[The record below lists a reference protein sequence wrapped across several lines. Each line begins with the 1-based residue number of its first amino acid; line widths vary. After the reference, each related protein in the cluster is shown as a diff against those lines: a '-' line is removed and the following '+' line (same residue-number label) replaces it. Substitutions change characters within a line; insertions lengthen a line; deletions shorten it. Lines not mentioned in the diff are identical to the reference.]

1 MAPAC
6 AASLP
11 ARPVT
16 DPAAEARL
24 DALEMRVAH
33 HEATIDDLNAALTA
47 QWDRID
53 RLQREIALLR
63 EQLREAEVRTT
74 TSVPPDPPPP
84 HY

>member
-1 MAPAC
+1 M
-6 AASLP
+6 
-11 ARPVT
+11 T
-16 DPAAEARL
+16 DPAVEARL

-63 EQLREAEVRTT
+63 EQLREADAPTVTGI
-74 TSVPPDPPPP
+74 PPDPPPP